1 MGPPL
6 PIKNMPP
13 KKDTKDIDVSK
24 GFKELEDISAWF
36 ERGETDLDQGL
47 QKFERAMEIAD
58 ALKKRLATAEN
69 KVKEIKKKF
78 NVE

>member
-1 MGPPL
+1 M
-6 PIKNMPP
+6 P
-13 KKDTKDIDVSK
+13 KKESKDIDVAK

-47 QKFERAMEIAD
+47 KKFERAMEVAD
-58 ALKKRLATAEN
+58 VLKKRLAQAEN

-78 NVE
+78 DMA

>member
-1 MGPPL
+1 
-6 PIKNMPP
+6 MPS
-13 KKDTKDIDVSK
+13 KKDTKNIDVAK

-47 QKFERAMEIAD
+47 AKFERAMEIAV
-58 ALKKRLATAEN
+58 ALKKRLAAAEN

-78 NVE
+78 E